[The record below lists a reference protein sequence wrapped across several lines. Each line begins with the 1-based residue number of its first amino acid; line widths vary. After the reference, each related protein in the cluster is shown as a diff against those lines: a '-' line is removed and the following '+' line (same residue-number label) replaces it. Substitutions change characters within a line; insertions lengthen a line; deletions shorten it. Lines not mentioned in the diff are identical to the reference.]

1 MLLGTSMI
9 RTRTATPPDMSP
21 EEQDAREALW
31 RARLRV
37 VAAADGRA
45 AHQPKLAP
53 SRRGFWRAFLGEPQP
68 TPDTL
73 PPFLTDPD

>member
-1 MLLGTSMI
+1 
-9 RTRTATPPDMSP
+9 MSP
-21 EEQDAREALW
+21 DEDAREALW

-45 AHQPKLAP
+45 AHQPKATPPP

-68 TPDTL
+68 TSNTL